1 MRGRKPT
8 PIEQRMAN
16 GNPGKRPVPA
26 PVSVGGRPRVEQLDP
41 PDHMPEEAKDF
52 WKFAVD
58 ELVEVGIVDK
68 VDIPVLEQLATQ
80 YARIRQAQA
89 AIERFGHFTRGS
101 TGQIVEHPA
110 VKMERDATNLFL
122 KLAEQYAL
130 TPVARTRLGL
140 AELHRRSMADE
151 MDERIG
157 TPDLTPA

>member
-26 PVSVGGRPRVEQLDP
+26 PVTVGGRPKLEELKP

-58 ELVEVGIVDK
+58 ELVQVGIVDK

-89 AIERFGHFTRGS
+89 AIEQFGHFTRGS

-157 TPDLTPA
+157 EPEFTPA